1 MISTLRKQLSRMRTE
16 LDALRTVTT
25 KNPTLE
31 AIEADPAEILR
42 AAGMAADPWQ
52 ATLLRSVDSRILML
66 CSRQAGKSQTA
77 AALALRAALLEAPA
91 LVLLLS
97 PSQRQSGEL
106 FRAKLLPTWRALGSP
121 FRGQAPTQLSLELT
135 NGSRIVSLP
144 GQEETIRCFSG
155 VRMLVIDEAARVPDD
170 LYRAVRPMLAVSR
183 GRLVCLSSA
192 YAKAGW
198 FYETWTGDEAWHRVK
213 ITADQCPRITPE
225 FLAEERQA
233 LGARWF
239 NMEYMGEFG
248 ELVDA
253 VFSTGDIEAAMRDD
267 VAPLFGSET

>member
-1 MISTLRKQLSRMRTE
+1 
-16 LDALRTVTT
+16 
-25 KNPTLE
+25 
-31 AIEADPAEILR
+31 
-42 AAGMAADPWQ
+42 
-52 ATLLRSVDSRILML
+52 
-66 CSRQAGKSQTA
+66 
-77 AALALRAALLEAPA
+77 
-91 LVLLLS
+91 
-97 PSQRQSGEL
+97 
-106 FRAKLLPTWRALGSP
+106 
-121 FRGQAPTQLSLELT
+121 
-135 NGSRIVSLP
+135 
-144 GQEETIRCFSG
+144 
-155 VRMLVIDEAARVPDD
+155 MLVIDEAARVPDD

-253 VFSTGDIEAAMRDD
+253 VFSMGDIEAALKDD
-267 VAPLFGSET
+267 VEPLFCEGA

>member
-1 MISTLRKQLSRMRTE
+1 MT
-16 LDALRTVTT
+16 
-25 KNPTLE
+25 
-31 AIEADPAEILR
+31 
-42 AAGMAADPWQ
+42 ADPWQ

-267 VAPLFGSET
+267 VKPLFGGGA